1 MSCMKRGDLTIH
13 YQWIESQDPFANETL
28 ILIHG
33 VGLDMYSW
41 DFVIPYFRKHY
52 HILRYDLRGHGDSDA
67 GREKRNIDL
76 LTEDLTFLMKE
87 LSIEAYHLIGQ
98 GLGGFIGI
106 KIAGQQPDQLRTVV
120 LFSVPIH
127 YPKQMGDKVVSQR
140 KYMVDGK
147 DNMLAMG
154 KEIVDK
160 ACYIPTEAK
169 ASTLLNAYKKVS
181 TTVYFELFHTGFGP
195 DGVEN
200 LRRIRVPILIL
211 SGSEDIIFPPELS
224 SAILNFNPNARCY
237 TVPEAAFMIQMDQPK
252 LVADWIDGFIKK
264 HRNSTSFISLQE
276 YDYQKH
282 LTSELYSEIRGLMQQ
297 EMETSGQD
305 NILLVNT
312 IHGFSVYLNGNRL
325 FEGWGKRKAKQLLIY
340 LSIQQ
345 SATRE
350 ELCDLFWPEADL
362 DNARNRLR
370 VALHHL
376 KQLLEKNNFAYES
389 PILITDREHVFL
401 QAKVKSDLQSLIDAI
416 RLANRLKGDEEKVA
430 RFKQL
435 LSEQSENMMP
445 GLYEDW
451 FLEMRSWIEKQWAD
465 MALFLADWF
474 EDARDYKSAAFYLE
488 LYGSYYGEDEEL
500 NDRMLYLKE
509 PRNSYKNK
517 LK

>member
-1 MSCMKRGDLTIH
+1 MSWMNRDGLTIH
-13 YQWIESQDPFANETL
+13 YQLMESEDPFANETL
-28 ILIHG
+28 VLIHG
-33 VGLDMYSW
+33 IGLDMYSW
-41 DFVIPYFRKHY
+41 DFIIPYFRKHY
-52 HILRYDLRGHGDSDA
+52 HILRYDLRGHGES
-67 GREKRNIDL
+67 GTGSEKRTIDL
-76 LTEDLTFLMKE
+76 LTEDLIFLMKE
-87 LSIEAYHLIGQ
+87 LAIEAYHLIGQ

-106 KIAGQQPDQLRTVV
+106 KIAGQRPGQLKTVV

-140 KYMVDGK
+140 KHMVDGK
-147 DNMLAMG
+147 DNMLAMA

-181 TTVYFELFHTGFGP
+181 PTVYFELFHTGFGP
-195 DGVEN
+195 EGVEN

-264 HRNSTSFISLQE
+264 HRNPAASISLLD

-297 EMETSGQD
+297 ELDSSGQD
-305 NILLVNT
+305 NILLVNV

-350 ELCDLFWPEADL
+350 ELCDIFWPEADL
-362 DNARNRLR
+362 VNARNRLR

-376 KQLLEKNNFAYES
+376 KQLLEKNGFANEN

-401 QAKVKSDLQSLIDAI
+401 QAKVKSDLQSLLDAI
-416 RLANRLKGDEEKVA
+416 RLANRLKGNEEKAA

-451 FLEMRSWIEKQWAD
+451 FIEMRRWIEKQWAE

-474 EDARDYKSAAFYLE
+474 EEAKDYKSAAIYLE
-488 LYGSYYGEDEEL
+488 LYCTAYGEDEEL
-500 NDRMLYLKE
+500 NDRLLYLKE
-509 PRNSYKNK
+509 HRNSYKRN
-517 LK
+517 